1 MTDYKLIHVHIYDPR
16 NSIFKG
22 SKSDKSAA
30 HYYTCSASDR
40 CDAYSGGQ
48 CVMIGK
54 IFGGRCPYGRKNV
67 TTGFTSRARKYHE
80 WISDIKEKYKDQ
92 LWALKS
98 VDKTAIKLGDGFL
111 LPYSFMDMNKKV
123 PFQAHGGGFC
133 TGVPFIKAEDLT
145 PDALL
150 SIVTFKPQAMMG
162 GEIRDYQLKSV
173 PKFVK
178 DLHDKYPEL
187 FKTLVSVYP
196 EAESACA
203 NYDYTGRKALLS
215 TINHGCE
222 VIISKKSWQW
232 DGENITATNKD
243 YMIFS
248 PVKWDECSLSF
259 KPKEG
264 ESVTITSND
273 QVNDKTVFVD

>member
-1 MTDYKLIHVHIYDPR
+1 MNEHKIIHVHVYDPR

-22 SKSDKSAA
+22 SKSDKAEA
-30 HYYTCSASDR
+30 HYYSCSASDK
-40 CDAYSGGQ
+40 CDAYAGGR

-80 WISDIKEKYKDQ
+80 WMSDVKEKYKEQ

-98 VDKTAIKLGDGFL
+98 VDKTAIKIGEGFM

-123 PFQAHGGGFC
+123 PFLSHGGGFS
-133 TGVPFIKAEDLT
+133 TGTPFIKTEDLT
-145 PDALL
+145 TEVLL

-162 GEIRDYQLKSV
+162 GEIKDYQLKIV

-178 DLHDKYPEL
+178 DIHDKYPDL
-187 FKTLVSVYP
+187 FQTLVSVYP
-196 EAESACA
+196 EASDLCE

-215 TINHGCE
+215 SINPDCH
-222 VIISKKSWQW
+222 VVISKKAWHW
-232 DGENITATNKD
+232 DGEFITATDKD
-243 YMIFS
+243 YMIFA
-248 PVKWDECSLSF
+248 PVKWDECLLKF
-259 KPKEG
+259 KPKSD
-264 ESVTITSND
+264 ESITITSND
-273 QVNDKTVFVD
+273 QVNENTVFVD